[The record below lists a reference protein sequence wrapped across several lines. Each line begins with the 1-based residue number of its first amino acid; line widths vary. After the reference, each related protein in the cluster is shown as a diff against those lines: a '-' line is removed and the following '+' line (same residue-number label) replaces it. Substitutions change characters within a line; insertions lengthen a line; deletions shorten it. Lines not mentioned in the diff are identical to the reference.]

1 MDNIESLVYRIINK
15 YFYININNI
24 TYKIMMPDI
33 KQKYQAHCL
42 YSSIIDNNKF
52 DDRWISSDTINN
64 FLSKYNLW
72 NKDKENSLKELY
84 KTLDKTKIEYYLNFN
99 NSSTKNQIKKII
111 DNLNQTIT
119 KESYTKHQFDYLT
132 LEFYAQNIKNQY
144 LLSTMV
150 YIDDSRVFSE
160 NFETIDINQL
170 NNFATEI
177 NNYTISYDDIKSIAR
192 NEVWKSY
199 WISGKDKVFEGNIT
213 EWTEEQRSLVNF
225 SKMLDSIRE
234 HMDAPSEEIIN
245 DDIALDGWI
254 LYENDKSE
262 KEKKQKMVSE
272 KYGLHKKNGNEV
284 FLLTDP
290 NNKEETREIY
300 SLNDLQTNKEIEEM
314 RQFAKSQSG
323 PVQWSDIPHVQRA
336 IKQELMNMNKSN

>member
-1 MDNIESLVYRIINK
+1 MDNIESLIYRIINK

-24 TYKIMMPDI
+24 TYKIVMPDI

-52 DDRWISSDTINN
+52 DDRWISSDIINN

-99 NSSTKNQIKKII
+99 NSSNKNQIKKII
-111 DNLNQTIT
+111 DNLNQSIN
-119 KESYTKHQFDYLT
+119 KDLYAKHQFDYLT
-132 LEFYAQNIKNQY
+132 LEFYAQTIKNQY

-150 YIDDSRVFSE
+150 YLDDSRVFSE

-170 NNFATEI
+170 NNFTSEV

-225 SKMLDSIRE
+225 SRMLDSIRE
-234 HMDAPSEEIIN
+234 HMEAPSEEIIN
-245 DDIALDGWI
+245 DDIALDGWV
-254 LYENDKSE
+254 LHENDKSE
-262 KEKKQKMVSE
+262 KERKQKIISQ
-272 KYGLHKKNGNEV
+272 KYGLDKKNGDEV
-284 FLLTDP
+284 FLLADP
-290 NNKEETREIY
+290 TNKEETKEIY
-300 SLNDLQTNKEIEEM
+300 ELNDMQTNRDIKEMTNFTRSRET
-314 RQFAKSQSG
+314 
-323 PVQWSDIPHVQRA
+323 PVSWSEVPHVQRSL
-336 IKQELMNMNKSN
+336 KQQINNMQRKE